1 MKFKTLMTHSL
12 PRSFAK
18 LSHANHK
25 KTKDAEEVES
35 RPGCGRGGGG
45 GGGGGGDSVWNFAA
59 DSKNLFVDL
68 VSSDGERKDK
78 RGWKYFILQSFI
90 HYIIHSFNC

>member
-25 KTKDAEEVES
+25 KTKDAEEAES
-35 RPGCGRGGGG
+35 RPGSGGGG
-45 GGGGGGDSVWNFAA
+45 GGGGGRDVWNFAA

-68 VSSDGERKDK
+68 VSPNGETREKIK
-78 RGWKYFILQSFI
+78 SKQTLKSLNPSFI
-90 HYIIHSFNC
+90 HS